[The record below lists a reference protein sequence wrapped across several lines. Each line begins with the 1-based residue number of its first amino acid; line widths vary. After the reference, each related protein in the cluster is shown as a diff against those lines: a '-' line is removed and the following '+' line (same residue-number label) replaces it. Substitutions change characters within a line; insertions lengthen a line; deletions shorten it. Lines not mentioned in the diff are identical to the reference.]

1 MYKHKH
7 FILFSSFFG
16 GGGGNYVNLN
26 AHIWN
31 NSPGTSISLS
41 ELEPLLSEE
50 DPVFLEVAMGSIVLS
65 TTKQYT
71 CSYIS

>member
-1 MYKHKH
+1 MYKRKN
-7 FILFSSFFG
+7 FILFYFL
-16 GGGGNYVNLN
+16 GGGNYVNLN
-26 AHIWN
+26 AHIWS
-31 NSPGTSISLS
+31 NSPGTSTSLS